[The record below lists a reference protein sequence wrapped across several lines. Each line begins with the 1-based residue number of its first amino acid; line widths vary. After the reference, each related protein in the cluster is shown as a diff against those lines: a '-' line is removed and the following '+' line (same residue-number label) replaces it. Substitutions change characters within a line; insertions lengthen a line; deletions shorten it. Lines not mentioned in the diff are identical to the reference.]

1 MPPITGFNSH
11 EPFTHPIGNPA
22 IDTSMSS
29 TSAVSHT
36 LAPPGEWP
44 RKGSPSLR
52 AALAG
57 GLLAL
62 AFPPFPFGFLA
73 HVAIA
78 VALLAVRRASVQ
90 TAAWRGFVFGFVFH
104 LATIYWTGWVS
115 VPGMFTMVAVLGL
128 YVSLVFAVYAF
139 AYRLLGEK
147 AVWLFPFFWTAH
159 EYLRGLGDLAFPWTN
174 LSLSQVHYLNLIQFA
189 DVTGDLGV
197 SFWIVLVNVLV
208 YRMIVVATAPRR
220 RPIGAYAAA
229 ILLLIVVPFL
239 YGWGTIDSLK
249 SESTVRVG
257 VLQGD
262 IDSFHKWDSAYVDQ
276 SFAVYEA
283 QSREAAARGA
293 ELIIWPE
300 TAAPVYLRTQSR
312 YQWQLKHLAA
322 ETGVPMLIG
331 TLEYSTVRGGYL
343 RYNAA
348 IVLDRNGIRP
358 DYHAKMQLVP
368 LGEWIPFSDK
378 FRVLDKLDVGG
389 AHFTAGKK
397 IVLFDHPKGP
407 YAAAICFESVFPE
420 IIREFALHGARF
432 LVNITNDGWYGMSS
446 GPTQHALIAVF
457 RAIET
462 RRPVARSANTGIS
475 LLIDRAGRTHFTS
488 RQYVPDCIVA
498 DIDLGPRDQ
507 ETFFARHG
515 MYVGQLCTALT
526 GTFLLL
532 AVFLE
537 WRRRRLYPGLA
548 APPGANG
555 MTDQ

>member
-1 MPPITGFNSH
+1 
-11 EPFTHPIGNPA
+11 
-22 IDTSMSS
+22 MS
-29 TSAVSHT
+29 TARAVSHT
-36 LAPPGEWP
+36 LVPPGDWSGKDS
-44 RKGSPSLR
+44 RVVR
-52 AALAG
+52 AAFAG

-73 HVAIA
+73 HIAIA
-78 VALLAVRRASVQ
+78 LALLAVQRTSIL

-128 YVSLVFAVYAF
+128 YVSLVFAIYAF
-139 AYRLLGEK
+139 ATRILGDR
-147 AVWLFPFFWTAH
+147 AVWLFPFFWTAQ

-197 SFWIVLVNVLV
+197 SFWVVLINVLV
-208 YRMIVVATAPRR
+208 YRMIVIATAPRR
-220 RPIGAYAAA
+220 RPIGAYAAI
-229 ILLLIVVPFL
+229 ILLLVVVPFL
-239 YGWGTIDSLK
+239 YGWGTIESLQ
-249 SESTVRVG
+249 SEDKVRVA

-276 SFAVYEA
+276 SFAVYETQA
-283 QSREAAARGA
+283 REAAAQGA
-293 ELIIWPE
+293 ELIVWPE
-300 TAAPVYLRTQSR
+300 TAAPIYLRTRSH
-312 YQWQLKHLAA
+312 YQWELKRLTAA
-322 ETGVPMLIG
+322 TGIPMLIG
-331 TLEYSTVRGGYL
+331 TLEYSTVQGGGYL

-348 IVLDRNGIRP
+348 VVLDRNGFRP

-389 AHFTAGKK
+389 AHFTAGQK

-407 YAAAICFESVFPE
+407 YAAAICFESVFPD

-462 RRPVARSANTGIS
+462 RRPIARSANTGIS
-475 LLIDRAGRTHFTS
+475 LLIDRTGRVHHAS
-488 RQYVPDCIVA
+488 KQYVPDCIVA
-498 DIDLGPRDQ
+498 ELGLGPSDQ
-507 ETFFARHG
+507 ETFFLRHG
-515 MYVGQLCTALT
+515 MYLGQLCTALT
-526 GTFLLL
+526 GTFLLIG
-532 AVFLE
+532 VFLD
-537 WRRRRLYPGLA
+537 WRRRRTQMDSNARIPNGLIE
-548 APPGANG
+548 
-555 MTDQ
+555 